1 LDRALKAA
9 AVEIRMFRPEDAAAF
24 KELNEAWIRRYFS
37 MEEHDY
43 EMLNDPEG
51 YIIRPGGEIVM
62 AFAGSRAVGCCALI
76 PLRAGVLEL
85 AKMAV
90 AEESR
95 GLGIGRKVLEFT
107 VDKARELGA
116 ARLVLGTNS
125 KLLDAVHLYESVGFR
140 HLPPEPSPYARADV
154 FMEMV
159 L

>member
-1 LDRALKAA
+1 MNGG
-9 AVEIRMFRPEDAAAF
+9 VEIRVYRAGDAVAFR
-24 KELNEAWIRRYFS
+24 ELNEAWIRKYFAL
-37 MEEHDY
+37 EEHDR
-43 EMLNDPEG
+43 EMLDDPEG
-51 YIIRPGGEIVM
+51 YIIRPGGQIVM
-62 AFAGSRAVGCCALI
+62 AFVEGRALGCCALI
-76 PLRAGVLEL
+76 PVREGVLEL

-95 GLGIGRKVLEFT
+95 GLGIGRKVLEAT
-107 VDKARELGA
+107 VAKAREMGA

-125 KLLDAVHLYESVGFR
+125 KLLDAVHLYESVGFK

>member
-1 LDRALKAA
+1 
-9 AVEIRMFRPEDAAAF
+9 MFQPKDAAAF
-24 KELNEAWIRRYFS
+24 KELNVAWITKYFS

-43 EMLNDPEG
+43 EMLDNPEG
-51 YIIRPGGEIVM
+51 YIIRPGGQIMM
-62 AFAGSRAVGCCALI
+62 AFVDGRAVGCCALI
-76 PLRAGVLEL
+76 PVKAGVLEL

-95 GLGIGRKVLEFT
+95 GLGIGRKMLEET
-107 VDKARELGA
+107 VAKAREMGA

-140 HLPPEPSPYARADV
+140 HLPPEPTPYVRADV
-154 FMEMV
+154 FMEME